1 MSKRSRQQFRPAS
14 SHHFLQKNL
23 RNCPKNRGYETV
35 PVPVL
40 CLLNDSEDGVGG
52 NANRGLEMSGQRPHH
67 ERPMRPSALLFDMD
81 GTLTEPMLDFPAI
94 KAEMGIGTRPIL
106 EALAEMNDAQRERAH
121 AILHRHEEI
130 AAANSTL
137 NPGCEPLLHWIE
149 AQQIPLALITRNSRR
164 SVDVVL
170 ERHGLKID
178 VLVTRDDGIFKPDPR
193 PLLLACQRLG
203 VSNIADAW
211 MIGDGRY
218 DVEAGLA
225 ARMKTVWLSHA
236 RSRDFPAQPWKSVS
250 DLHELLNVLV
260 AEVSNG
266 P

>member
-1 MSKRSRQQFRPAS
+1 M
-14 SHHFLQKNL
+14 
-23 RNCPKNRGYETV
+23 G
-35 PVPVL
+35 
-40 CLLNDSEDGVGG
+40 
-52 NANRGLEMSGQRPHH
+52 GQRPQHL
-67 ERPMRPSALLFDMD
+67 EQMRPSALLFDMD

-94 KAEMGIGTRPIL
+94 KAEMGIGTKPIL
-106 EALAEMNDAQRERAH
+106 EALAEMNAAQRERAQ

-149 AQQIPLALITRNSRR
+149 SQQIPLALITRNSRK

-170 ERHGLKID
+170 KRHGLKIG
-178 VLVTRDDGIFKPDPR
+178 VLVTRDDGIFKPDPQ

-203 VSNIADAW
+203 ASTIADAW

-225 ARMKTVWLSHA
+225 AGMKTVWLSHG
-236 RSRDFPAQPWKSVS
+236 RIRDFSAHPWKTVS

-260 AEVSNG
+260 ATVSNG